1 MKGKRLSHKFFY
13 VYSFTIDNFQGE
25 RFFLVNMNLSL
36 CFEAHGDCIRRISI
50 LENTLLPKRRCPWD
64 VNTGTCLILV

>member
-1 MKGKRLSHKFFY
+1 MKGKRPSLKFLY

-36 CFEAHGDCIRRISI
+36 CFEAYEDCIRRISI
-50 LENTLLPKRRCPWD
+50 FENTLLPKRRCPWD
-64 VNTGTCLILV
+64 VNTGTCLIFV